1 MADKIKRAKFG
12 TLQPDIENLLDL
24 QPEDF
29 LSASE
34 AQKEGFITDRESIS
48 YWKDAWRRLRQNRVA
63 MVALVIVF
71 LYIAFAFVGPFVVPY
86 SYSQFISGAE
96 NLYPW
101 HYSLEDQRLIDSLS
115 GSADERIEAALAAAE
130 AEKGSPLTSIEK
142 AKIRAQAG
150 AKGVDTDDFIK
161 ENKIKLR
168 LFGYSKTELERIEA
182 GEKVFPHVFGT
193 DKYGRD
199 IMVRTMVGTRV
210 SMIIGVAAALLVLL
224 IGATYG
230 SISGFFGG
238 KVDAVMMRIVE
249 LIYSIP
255 EILVVLLL
263 STALK
268 PALEAFQNSGVGPLQ
283 RLVGILG
290 PNIISLF
297 IAFGLLYW
305 VTMSRI
311 IRGQILQLKEQEFV
325 TAARALGASPGR
337 IIKKHLL
344 PNCVGQIVV
353 TTCLQIPSAIFLESF
368 LSFLGVGVSAPMTS
382 LGAMASDALSGV
394 ETYGYRLI
402 IPAVLLSLM
411 ILSLNL
417 FGDGLRDA
425 LDPKLKK

>member
-34 AQKEGFITDRESIS
+34 AQQEGFMTDRESIS

-249 LIYSIP
+249 FIYSIP
-255 EILVVLLL
+255 
-263 STALK
+263 
-268 PALEAFQNSGVGPLQ
+268 
-283 RLVGILG
+283 
-290 PNIISLF
+290 
-297 IAFGLLYW
+297 
-305 VTMSRI
+305 
-311 IRGQILQLKEQEFV
+311 
-325 TAARALGASPGR
+325 
-337 IIKKHLL
+337 
-344 PNCVGQIVV
+344 
-353 TTCLQIPSAIFLESF
+353 
-368 LSFLGVGVSAPMTS
+368 
-382 LGAMASDALSGV
+382 
-394 ETYGYRLI
+394 
-402 IPAVLLSLM
+402 
-411 ILSLNL
+411 
-417 FGDGLRDA
+417 
-425 LDPKLKK
+425 